1 MNTGYYPLISFN
13 KLRRVSIVLKDN
25 SVLPT
30 AISNAKTKLLN
41 NLLGGNML
49 AMSLGLR
56 MDPGIGKQARDK
68 K

>member
-1 MNTGYYPLISFN
+1 
-13 KLRRVSIVLKDN
+13 VLKDN